1 MKLLTKK
8 LEAKIPALYSF
19 DEEATVQDDGTITP
33 PRTFVCKFFNPMGAG
48 TWYVMEG
55 EKQEDGDWRFYGY
68 VELLEKEWGYFMLS
82 DLESVN
88 YHGLGVGIERDI
100 HFENELVEK
109 YTEEN

>member
-1 MKLLTKK
+1 MKLLTKE

-19 DEEATVQDDGTITP
+19 DEAAFVADDGTVRP
-33 PRTFVCKFFNPMGAG
+33 PRTFVSKFFNPMGAG

-100 HFENELVEK
+100 YFENENVEK
-109 YTEEN
+109 YV

>member
-1 MKLLTKK
+1 MKLLTKE

-19 DEEATVQDDGTITP
+19 DKVATVLDDGTISP
-33 PRTFVCKFFNPMGAG
+33 PRTFACKFFNPMGAG

-82 DLESVN
+82 DLQSVSVGF
-88 YHGLGVGIERDI
+88 GLGIERDI
-100 HFENELVEK
+100 YFENELVEK
-109 YTEEN
+109 YV